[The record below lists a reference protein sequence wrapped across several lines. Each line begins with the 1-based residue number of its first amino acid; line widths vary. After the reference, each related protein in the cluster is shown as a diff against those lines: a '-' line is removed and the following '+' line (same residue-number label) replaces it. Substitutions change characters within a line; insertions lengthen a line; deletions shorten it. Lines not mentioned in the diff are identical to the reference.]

1 MSLKVYFIFERKAQ
15 NECFYFLLLLLLL
28 LLLGQVSFAQER
40 ILLDEHIR
48 FAWKGSI
55 IYTIPLIYRISS
67 GGDSDAVSISIMQLE
82 RALRAVVIKHKILRS
97 ALSFDVTAILKQYVL
112 EMSSSIIRPSVY
124 EFTVHDVN
132 NGEQMSSIEERIL
145 RSDTFDLTNGRVLH
159 CHIARHRQFSSKND
173 DLLSDD
179 DIVSFLIHH
188 SAFDGA
194 SVSLFLNDLCDAYNS
209 DKPLL
214 MNDDTLQYIDYAS
227 HERNMDMTISRDF
240 WRSQLDGYNMENRLS
255 LPVNRHRL
263 SNDKRTG
270 LASVIELT
278 FDDNLSHSFLTYAA
292 SHRVTP
298 FQLGLATFY
307 AFLFKLTNGQN
318 DLCIAC
324 INANRY
330 RNELQ
335 NLIGMFVA
343 TLPYRLQL
351 NPQHSFDQLVEQV
364 RDRCLSIL
372 EHSHYPLQHI
382 LADSQHQEASPAF
395 LETLFDFITL
405 SSKSDRL
412 TLNGAHLESVSL
424 QGIDQVAKFD
434 FMCTLLHNPSTEN
447 NTMSCSFV
455 CSRDLFDQMTV
466 ERIARRFQHLLTQ
479 LFCSNTMMNQF
490 DQVHQPIYKLSLLLP
505 EEVAELEQTMF
516 QRCLN
521 IGNAGMV

>member
-1 MSLKVYFIFERKAQ
+1 LYTCCTLLKILAIA
-15 NECFYFLLLLLLL
+15 
-28 LLLGQVSFAQER
+28 SFAQER
-40 ILLDEHIR
+40 IFLDEQIR
-48 FAWKGSI
+48 FSNNVSI
-55 IYTIPLIYRISS
+55 YNELTVLRISTGS
-67 GGDSDAVSISIMQLE
+67 LSVERLQRAIRCVLSKHQVLRTSLFVNNDEGILMQRITETEQHFTIVATQMFEDDGELDS
-82 RALRAVVIKHKILRS
+82 ILRQINFS
-97 ALSFDVTAILKQYVL
+97 THLFDISKG
-112 EMSSSIIRPSVY
+112 
-124 EFTVHDVN
+124 DVFHC
-132 NGEQMSSIEERIL
+132 EIL
-145 RSDTFDLTNGRVLH
+145 RQRRTDKCNDNELITAGDIIIIAFHHAASDRDSVRIFFD
-159 CHIARHRQFSSKND
+159 
-173 DLLSDD
+173 
-179 DIVSFLIHH
+179 
-188 SAFDGA
+188 
-194 SVSLFLNDLCDAYNS
+194 DLCDAYNS

-255 LPVNRHRL
+255 LPVDRHRL

-395 LETLFDFITL
+395 LETLFDFIIL